1 MISFD
6 PLGLAL
12 VALLAAVF
20 WRAVLVLRWRGYDVP
35 ALQQAAWWGGV
46 ALVAIGLL
54 GPPEALSDD
63 LLSAHMAQHMLIADL
78 AAPLLLAGA
87 RTPVL
92 QFLLPRPILVPLAR
106 RRWLRAIFRTLRK
119 PLVALPLFVLVLYG
133 WHFRFSFQ
141 AALEHPLV
149 HALQHWSFI
158 VASILVWWSVVD
170 PSRRRLDPELWKIG
184 HVLGMRLAGMFLG
197 MAFILMRTQAYP
209 WYGNRAEQHGL
220 SPLTDQQV
228 GGGIMLGIDLV
239 VMFLA
244 LGIFFW
250 RSAAEHDRAEAAERA
265 AASTPSA

>member
-6 PLGLAL
+6 PVGLAL
-12 VALLAAVF
+12 VALLAAVY

-35 ALQQAAWWGGV
+35 PLQQAAWWGGV
-46 ALVAIGLL
+46 ALVAFGLL
-54 GPPEALSDD
+54 GPPDALSDD

-92 QFLLPRPILVPLAR
+92 QFLLPRPVLVPLAR

-133 WHFRFSFQ
+133 WHFRFAFE
-141 AALEHPLV
+141 AALENPWV
-149 HALQHWSFI
+149 HVLQHQSFV
-158 VASILVWWSVVD
+158 VASILVWWAVVD
-170 PSRRRLDPELWKIG
+170 PYRRRLDPELWKIG
-184 HVLGMRLAGMFLG
+184 HVIGMRLAGMFLG
-197 MAFILMRTQAYP
+197 MAFILMRSQAYP
-209 WYGNRAEQHGL
+209 FYGDRAEQHGL

-228 GGGIMLGIDLV
+228 GGGIMLGVDLI

-250 RSAAEHDRAEAAERA
+250 RNAAEHDRAEAAERRA
-265 AASTPSA
+265 AGAPSS

>member
-6 PLGLAL
+6 PVGLAL
-12 VALLAAVF
+12 VALLAAVY
-20 WRAVLVLRWRGYDVP
+20 WRAVLVLRWRGYEVP
-35 ALQQAAWWGGV
+35 PLQQAAWWGGV

-54 GPPEALSDD
+54 GPPDALSDD

-78 AAPLLLAGA
+78 AAPLLLAGM

-92 QFLLPRPILVPLAR
+92 QFLLPRPVLVPLAR

-133 WHFRFSFQ
+133 WHFRFSFE
-141 AALEHPLV
+141 AALENPWV
-149 HALQHWSFI
+149 HVLQHQSFV
-158 VASILVWWSVVD
+158 VASILVWWAVVD
-170 PSRRRLDPELWKIG
+170 PQRRRLDPELWKIG

-209 WYGNRAEQHGL
+209 WYGDRAEQHGL
-220 SPLTDQQV
+220 SALTDQQV

-265 AASTPSA
+265 AATPSA